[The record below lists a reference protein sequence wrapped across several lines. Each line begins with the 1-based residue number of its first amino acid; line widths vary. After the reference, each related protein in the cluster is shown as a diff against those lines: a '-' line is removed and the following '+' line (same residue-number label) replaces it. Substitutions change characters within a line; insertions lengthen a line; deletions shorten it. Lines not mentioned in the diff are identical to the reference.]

1 MKYIIILFVFDT
13 FIGNINKKVLIVGV
27 FVKMYKRICLFVF
40 VYCIVLIIVCKKI
53 QYFFGLVLFYIIE
66 KSYKMITNNEGY
78 YIVINLKIK
87 ED

>member
-53 QYFFGLVLFYIIE
+53 VFLWFSVVL
-66 KSYKMITNNEGY
+66 Y
-78 YIVINLKIK
+78 YRKIV
-87 ED
+87 

>member
-1 MKYIIILFVFDT
+1 MKYIIILFVFDM

-27 FVKMYKRICLFVF
+27 IVKMYKRICLFVF
-40 VYCIVLIIVCKKI
+40 VYSIVLIIVCKKI
-53 QYFFGLVLFYIIE
+53 KYFCGLVLFYIIE
-66 KSYKMITNNEGY
+66 KLYKMIMNNEGY